1 MKTFIF
7 LIIIIIAF
15 FSYIFMFSSD
25 TDTHIQP
32 EPENIETEMTN
43 LESFEKSVYER
54 AEKKPRL
61 TSQNLEEIVELSGEK
76 AQPISEQMTFDLL
89 TKIIRQINQ
98 HYPQNLITLN
108 TPMHSLLRTQEQ
120 KILFKEKITAS
131 FGIKAN
137 KVDGYMRKNKL
148 LWDWVNVLQ

>member
-25 TDTHIQP
+25 SGTHIQP
-32 EPENIETEMTN
+32 TPESMETEMTN

-120 KILFKEKITAS
+120 KTLFKEKVIAS

-137 KVDGYMRKNKL
+137 KVDKYMQKNKL